1 MRRNSLGGKD
11 FFPFKSRQARSK
23 ETKSVTRHLRDPLLE
38 SETLLPV
45 SIKRVIESSEEIGEA
60 NRQTQPS
67 LEVKKQI
74 DQLSVEPLRKKFEDI
89 IDVPSTAVYSEKERN
104 VTAPQTQRTTQSN
117 LYNIQDQSTFDILRA
132 NLN

>member
-1 MRRNSLGGKD
+1 M
-11 FFPFKSRQARSK
+11 
-23 ETKSVTRHLRDPLLE
+23 
-38 SETLLPV
+38 
-45 SIKRVIESSEEIGEA
+45 IESSEEIGEA